1 MNKNILTKFKKEAL
15 PKIIAEL
22 NPKMILLFGSHIK
35 DTANEDSD
43 IDVIVI
49 SNAFANIPF
58 IKRMPL
64 FLKLIRFPK
73 HIDFICYSPDE
84 FERLK
89 NKSSVLIDA
98 LKTGEYVNL
107 QN

>member
-43 IDVIVI
+43 IDVIEVLVCPLKSFGKVVL
-49 SNAFANIPF
+49 SNFNSWF
-58 IKRMPL
+58 SYKV
-64 FLKLIRFPK
+64 
-73 HIDFICYSPDE
+73 YS
-84 FERLK
+84 
-89 NKSSVLIDA
+89 
-98 LKTGEYVNL
+98 
-107 QN
+107 